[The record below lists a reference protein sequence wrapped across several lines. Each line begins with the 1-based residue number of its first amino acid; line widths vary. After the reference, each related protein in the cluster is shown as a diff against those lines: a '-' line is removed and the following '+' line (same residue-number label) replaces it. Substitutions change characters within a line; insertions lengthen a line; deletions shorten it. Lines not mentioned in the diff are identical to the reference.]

1 MASVDPKHSPLPFS
15 AQLRRLGRKLPHA
28 LAHARRPGTVQRIVN
43 AAEGFFA
50 EKGLEGARTG
60 AIARAARVNK
70 ALLYYYFR
78 SKLDLHRFTL
88 EMLFSQLRDQVG
100 GKLDEPVGPRQRLLN
115 YVNAYFDFVIA
126 HPNYPRLVQ
135 RQVMSRGPGLGGLV
149 EQFYRPLHDRLGKT
163 IRDGISRRE
172 FRDVDPPQTVLTLVA
187 ITVFYFAAAPVVS
200 QLWRCN
206 PLTAARVAARRRAV
220 LDFLEHGLFA
230 RPVRIR

>member
-1 MASVDPKHSPLPFS
+1 MTQANTQPSPFCTE
-15 AQLRRLGRKLPHA
+15 LRRLGRKLPHA
-28 LAHARRPGTVQRIVN
+28 LAHAKRPATIERIVS
-43 AAEGFFA
+43 AAECFFA

-78 SKLDLHRFTL
+78 SKQDLHRFTL

-100 GKLDEPVGPRQRLLN
+100 GKLEEPGPPRQRLLN
-115 YVNAYFDFVIA
+115 YVNGYFDFVIA

-149 EQFYRPLHDRLGKT
+149 DEFYRPLHERLGKT
-163 IRDGISRRE
+163 LRDGIARGE
-172 FRDVDPPQTVLTLVA
+172 FRDVNPPQTVLTLVA

-200 QLWRCN
+200 QLWRCD
-206 PLTAARVAARRRAV
+206 PLTSARVAARRRAV
-220 LDFLEHGLFA
+220 LDFLEHGLFTTPA
-230 RPVRIR
+230 RTR